1 MCLAAEKLLE
11 KDNHNFESNIIHI
24 AVCEFTGLRLELE
37 FELEFTGLRI
47 FYFYFIFKT
56 LSLFTLLFVF
66 IYIFVECVM
75 EILSLYLSFVVVCLF
90 I

>member
-1 MCLAAEKLLE
+1 MLILWLHFWVCIFWVCLASKKLLE
-11 KDNHNFESNIIHI
+11 KDNQNFESNIIHI

-37 FELEFTGLRI
+37 FELEFIGLRI

-66 IYIFVECVM
+66 Y
-75 EILSLYLSFVVVCLF
+75 LYFC
-90 I
+90 